1 MADTAPSCVPK
12 SVSNTSGACALAGTE
27 KSARQTSG
35 NTWASRE
42 IARLENRLCF
52 TFSVL
57 PRGRFARAVQL
68 PALAPLTLRA
78 NQVVAPAKSVRLF
91 QRFAPVGRGIAAL
104 FPAPQ
109 APGPQRSLTQ

>member
-12 SVSNTSGACALAGTE
+12 SVSNTSGACALAGIE

-42 IARLENRLCF
+42 IARLENRLWF

-57 PRGRFARAVQL
+57 PRDRFARVDQL
-68 PALAPLTLRA
+68 PALAPSTPRA
-78 NQVVAPAKSVRLF
+78 NQLAVQANSVRLF
-91 QRFAPVGRGIAAL
+91 QWFAPIGRGIAAL
-104 FPAPQ
+104 FPAAQ
-109 APGPQRSLTQ
+109 APGPKRSLTQ